1 MASLVSASHAEALL
15 REAAQTEDRL
25 RRHLLVAAA
34 LREVLEREPVVVG
47 GTAEEF
53 QSGAP
58 YHETDLDVC
67 GVVSAQ
73 ERETLRSLGF
83 RKRGRHWFHD
93 ASHVAVEVP
102 DERIDGDADRIE
114 RVAVGSGTAA
124 IIGVDDLYL
133 DRLRQ
138 ATAPLSDE
146 EGSIE
151 FHSALAVAT
160 GAFDRIDRR
169 YVLRR
174 IRHIEQREGSV
185 GSRMRRLDS
194 RIRRLAKRAQTGGPS
209 EEER

>member
-1 MASLVSASHAEALL
+1 MNASRAESLL
-15 REAAQTEDRL
+15 ELAAAERNRL

-34 LREVLEREPVVVG
+34 LRELLGTEPVVVG

-53 QSGAP
+53 HSGAP

-67 GVVSAQ
+67 GW
-73 ERETLRSLGF
+73 LRRGEAEVMRDAGF
-83 RKRGRHWFHD
+83 RREGRHWIHAD
-93 ASHVAVEVP
+93 SKVAVEFP
-102 DERIDGDADRIE
+102 ESRIDGDESRIE
-114 RVAVGSGTAA
+114 RVRIGPGSAA

-138 ATAPLSDE
+138 ATAPFHP

-151 FHSALAVAT
+151 FDSALAVAA

-174 IRHIEQREGSV
+174 IRDIERTDQPLGR
-185 GSRMRRLDS
+185 RMRALDTRL
-194 RIRRLAKRAQTGGPS
+194 RRRVRKALGP
-209 EEER
+209 

>member
-1 MASLVSASHAEALL
+1 VTASRADALL
-15 REAAQTEDRL
+15 RLATRARDRL
-25 RRHLLVAAA
+25 ERHLLVAAA
-34 LREVLEREPVVVG
+34 LREVLSREPVVVG

-67 GVVSAQ
+67 GVVTEA
-73 ERETLRSLGF
+73 ERATLRSLGF
-83 RKRGRHWFHD
+83 RKRGRHWYHD
-93 ASHVAVEVP
+93 ASHVAVEFP
-102 DERIDGDADRIE
+102 DDRIDGDEDRIE
-114 RVAVGSGTAA
+114 RVPVGHGTAA

-138 ATAPLSDE
+138 ATAPISNV

-160 GAFDRIDRR
+160 GAFERLDRR

-174 IRHIEQREGSV
+174 IREVERREG
-185 GSRMRRLDS
+185 GIGARMRELDA
-194 RIRRLAKRAQTGGPS
+194 RIRRRAKRAQMSGT
-209 EEER
+209 ERGDG